1 MILEKTYKKIS
12 GLMGPME
19 EDPIG
24 DLVMAHIGDMV
35 LIGEDGTE
43 DGKFKLKFLFYLK
56 KICKNVCF

>member
-24 DLVMAHIGDMV
+24 DLVMAHIGDLVMAHIGDTG

-43 DGKFKLKFLFYLK
+43 DG
-56 KICKNVCF
+56 N